1 MAAALDHFWARARDG
16 ARHLLAKGGLATLGA
31 TALQETAAR
40 LESLL
45 EEQRL
50 AEAEPLV
57 AELEQGTRGLVAYL
71 RTTTELGV
79 LIAPA
84 AP

>member
-1 MAAALDHFWARARDG
+1 M
-16 ARHLLAKGGLATLGA
+16 
-31 TALQETAAR
+31 QETAAR
-40 LESLL
+40 LESLF

-71 RTTTELGV
+71 RTTELGV

-84 AP
+84 AS